1 MELQQAISDAITQ
14 LQEYQKLNVVRQPTA
29 FSWGGFEQCK
39 ELFTQIF
46 IEVDKTVKEFEYLP
60 EYDEI
65 VQWMT
70 NTEGKGLL
78 LRGTKGRG
86 KSTILTCVLPVLFI
100 MKNLVLK
107 PVPANDIGVKEYSE
121 INRSVWFPNLEYLK
135 KTRFPAI
142 DELGL
147 EPQVNEFGE
156 KFEGFN
162 MIIDSAEQK
171 IKPIFITTNL
181 EPEQLLKRYESRTL
195 DRLGRLCK
203 TVVFNGDSLR

>member
-1 MELQQAISDAITQ
+1 
-14 LQEYQKLNVVRQPTA
+14 VVRQPTT
-29 FSWGGFEQCK
+29 FSWGNFDQCK

-46 IEVDKTVKEFEYLP
+46 LEVDKTVEEFEYLP
-60 EYDEI
+60 EYDD
-65 VQWMT
+65 VVRWMT

-100 MKNLVLK
+100 IKRLVLK
-107 PVPANDIGVKEYSE
+107 PVHANNIGVKEYSE
-121 INRSVWFPNLEYLK
+121 VNRSVWFPHLEHLK
-135 KTRFPAI
+135 KTRLPAI

-171 IKPIFITTNL
+171 IKPLFITTNL
-181 EPEQLLKRYESRTL
+181 EPEQLLKRYESRTI